1 MIDRNDFPVSRRGA
15 LICLS
20 GLTAVPFVTVPVKNG
35 LIFDEGELKL
45 QGGHREMSREAQ
57 TIYIMPNDREDF
69 AEKVLEKARGLGL
82 MIATAE
88 SCTGGLVA
96 AALTSIGGSSDVFER
111 GFVTYSNE
119 AKAEMLG
126 VDPALIQAHG
136 AVSQE
141 VAIAMAA
148 CALKR
153 SRAALAVAVTGIAGP
168 SGGTAAKP
176 VGLVHFAAAKQLLH
190 SGGADFTYIHKEER
204 FGEIGRGQVR
214 AKSVDT
220 ALRLLLEAAD
230 LS

>member
-1 MIDRNDFPVSRRGA
+1 MSND
-15 LICLS
+15 
-20 GLTAVPFVTVPVKNG
+20 
-35 LIFDEGELKL
+35 
-45 QGGHREMSREAQ
+45 Q
-57 TIYIMPNDREDF
+57 EDL
-69 AEKVLEKARGLGL
+69 AEKVLEKARGLDL

-96 AALTSIGGSSDVFER
+96 AALTSIAGSSDVFER

-126 VDPALIQAHG
+126 VDPVLIEAHG
-136 AVSQE
+136 AASQE

-153 SRAALAVAVTGIAGP
+153 SRAALSVAVTGIAGP

-176 VGLVHFAAAKQLLH
+176 VGLVHFAAAKQL
-190 SGGADFTYIHKEER
+190 SQPGGADFTYIHKEER
-204 FGEIGRGQVR
+204 FGDIGRAEVR

-220 ALRLLLEAAD
+220 ALHLLLEAAD